1 MQNLRRSCFYSK
13 ILKFNIGFKNG
24 AKNWENGFC
33 FRDNCIWIGIVKLSK
48 LRTGYFSSAG
58 NVLPSS
64 PKILHVNKRNFFE
77 HNFVASEKWIWQRR
91 CDANF
96 NSVWAH
102 LPYYMSKHPLKWDF
116 WYIYLTTFSE
126 SVTSKIQNLWGSL
139 FDSKISKFSRY
150 FKNAGKKWE
159 KVFCVWDNCML
170 IGIV

>member
-13 ILKFNIGFKNG
+13 ILKFNIDFKNG

-77 HNFVASEKWIWQRR
+77 HNFFASDKWLWYR
-91 CDANF
+91 CFDWDF
-96 NSVWAH
+96 NSAWPC
-102 LPYYMSKHPLKWDF
+102 LPCCFWNGLLKQELLDV
-116 WYIYLTTFSE
+116 YLTTFSE
-126 SVTSKIQNLWGSL
+126 SVTLKIQNL
-139 FDSKISKFSRY
+139 
-150 FKNAGKKWE
+150 
-159 KVFCVWDNCML
+159 
-170 IGIV
+170 